1 MEKKEQELPDF
12 VVRQTGAAY
21 GVGTFIIA
29 SAVVLLVLEI
39 RYHVKEIPVWIYC
52 IIAGIFL
59 LGVCVWME
67 ACNRRLAVQGRL
79 FSYRS
84 AIGKN
89 RSFALEDIGHGK
101 AAYHASKGRDYLRL
115 YSKEGKTLCRLEC
128 SMQNAERL
136 VWYLHDS
143 RIPMELEQGAE
154 GFAGDILNQRP
165 VAEAEMKKLSGQ
177 VYGRMQALAGKWQE
191 RNENLGAEFRYGFAC
206 YFRGKMKET
215 AWIEPE
221 ESRFFQT
228 GDIPGE
234 AEGKESGKKE
244 NGEKETELLPE
255 DYLCRLELYVE
266 KDGHTV
272 QDRRGRPVRL
282 EVPVLYRRKSD
293 AGGMSC
299 FLYYNGG
306 WEREMEE
313 GLYWLEN
320 YLPRHKFVLM
330 QEPPEYRLEKSL

>member
-21 GVGTFIIA
+21 GVGAFIIA

-39 RYHVKEIPVWIYC
+39 RYHMKEIPVWIYC

-59 LGVCVWME
+59 LGVWVWME
-67 ACNRRLAVQGRL
+67 ACNRRLAVRGRI

-84 AIGKN
+84 AIGRN
-89 RSFALEDIGHGK
+89 SSFTLEEIGHGK
-101 AAYHASKGRDYLRL
+101 AAYHASKGRDYLCL

-128 SMQNAERL
+128 SMQNASRL

-165 VAEAEMKKLSGQ
+165 VAEEEMKKLSGQ
-177 VYGRMQALAGKWQE
+177 VYGRMQTLTGKWQE
-191 RNENLGAEFRYGFAC
+191 RNENLGAGFVYGFAC

-228 GDIPGE
+228 GGIPGGT
-234 AEGKESGKKE
+234 EGNKTGKKE
-244 NGEKETELLPE
+244 KELLPE

-266 KDGHTV
+266 KEGHTV
-272 QDRRGRPVRL
+272 QDRRGRLVRL

-293 AGGMSC
+293 AGDKVSR
-299 FLYYNGG
+299 LYYNGG

-313 GLYWLEN
+313 GLYWLGN
-320 YLPRHKFVLM
+320 YLPGHKFVLV
-330 QEPPEYRLEKSL
+330 QEPLEYRLEKSL